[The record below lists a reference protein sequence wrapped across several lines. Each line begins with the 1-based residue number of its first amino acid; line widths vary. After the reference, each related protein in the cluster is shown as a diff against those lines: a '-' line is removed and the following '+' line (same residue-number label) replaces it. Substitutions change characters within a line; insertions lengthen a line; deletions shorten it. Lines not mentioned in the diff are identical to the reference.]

1 MNRPVS
7 CFKVLAFTFALLSL
21 FAMAAG
27 VAFGQAETGAVSGT
41 VKDATGAVVPS
52 AHVIVTSAG
61 TSAART
67 ATSDEAGSY
76 TITTLEPGLYE
87 LKVSATGFG
96 EFKQKFTVSPGG
108 RIALDATLAAK
119 GLETVVEVIG
129 ETQTQVDT
137 QTSSINQTVDQ
148 TQIAH
153 LPSLTRDPYDFVQTM
168 GNVNQDSSSG
178 TGGSDQV
185 TRGAGVAINGQ
196 RSSSTDALLDGG
208 ENVDLFTSKV
218 GQSVPLDSVQEFTV
232 TSNNF
237 SAEYGRASGG
247 VINVVTKSGTNNLH
261 GSVYEFNRLSA
272 LTSEDVENKALGN
285 PKQKYTRNQFG
296 YSFGGPVIKNKLFF
310 FSTTEWT
317 RVRSNA
323 STTAVVPDPA
333 LLAASS
339 SLTQTVFNPF
349 QLRPGLIVN
358 QVLSAASTPDLIP
371 APNAPADPQ
380 NDPTLTA
387 YICQGGVNTTA
398 TPCVPN
404 NSGVMDIVS
413 YSNPNDSGGGAPQ
426 NAYNMV
432 QRVDFNLSEK
442 TTLFARYALF
452 SQNEFAGFVNNS
464 PYAGFDTGQIQH
476 NNNILASMTHV
487 FSPTVISDTKFNF
500 NRLTNVQPL
509 NPLQP
514 VQPSLYFNFNFAA
527 TELGQIVCLPGYA
540 CTTPGNSI
548 PFGGPQNVGQI
559 SQSLSWNKGKH
570 SFRFGGEYVYAQDNR
585 AFGAYENAVEA
596 LAPGGSGAN
605 TDSLDNLM
613 AGNSG
618 YFQVVIDSQG
628 KFPCLKNPQGLLQV
642 TPSCTVNLPTD
653 QPSFARSDRYNDG
666 AVYIQDSWK
675 IRQRL
680 TLNLGVRWEYY
691 GVQHNVDPSLDSNFV
706 LGTGSTLPDQI
717 RNGQVF
723 SVGKTAGSPASPV
736 GGLWKP
742 QYHNFAPRL
751 GFAYDLTGDGKTS
764 LRGGY
769 GIAYE
774 RNFGNVTFNV
784 IQNPPA
790 QFNSVFQAAAQPLAT
805 NNLGPFAGA
814 GTIALPNS
822 SLRYVRQDIPD
833 AYAQTWNLSLQREV
847 LKNSLFALEYT
858 GAHSIH
864 DYSIENLNQQ
874 GWGVLY
880 EGADITAGDNP
891 AQRLNYQYGAMNTRG
906 FGGFSYYDALNTRFV
921 TRDLFQQGLSLTF
934 NYTWSHSIDNLSS
947 SFSET
952 PQTENLGLLDPL
964 QPALDKGSADFDAR
978 HRVAVSAVWTLPYA
992 KGTHGFVKQ
1001 VFDGW
1006 EVDPIVT
1013 ARTGNPFTVFDSSSA
1028 DFGGPVDTAFARYFV
1043 PSGGISYKGTS
1054 ATNAAT
1060 ATGTANTYAYLK
1072 LPPSAT
1078 QYNQMIANLTGGL
1091 ANPAT
1096 VVIDSELPNCGTTT
1110 NSLGNTISTG
1120 QDCAW
1125 PANMTRRNAF
1135 VAPGVYNINMALGK
1149 TFPVSERVSLQFRAE
1164 FYNLLNH
1171 SNYYVQAGGNQ
1182 DAGNTFCSST
1192 LNPGAC
1198 TSFNVIGQRGVVA
1211 AVGVPNERRFIQ
1223 FSLRASF

>member
-7 CFKVLAFTFALLSL
+7 TAKVLAFTFALLSL
-21 FAMAAG
+21 LALITG
-27 VAFGQAETGAVSGT
+27 VAFGQAETGAVSGI
-41 VKDATGAVVPS
+41 VKDASGAVVPN
-52 AHVIVTSAG
+52 ARVIVISEGTAASRTVTSN
-61 TSAART
+61 
-67 ATSDEAGSY
+67 GSGEY
-76 TITTLEPGLYE
+76 TVTTLEPGLYE
-87 LKVSATGFG
+87 LRVSASGFG
-96 EFKQKFTVSPGG
+96 DFKQKFTISPGG
-108 RIALDATLAAK
+108 RIGLDATLAAK
-119 GLETVVEVIG
+119 GLETVVEVVG
-129 ETQTQVDT
+129 QTETQVDT

-153 LPSLTRDPYDFVQTM
+153 LPSLTRDPYDFIQTM

-178 TGGSDQV
+178 SGGMDQV

-196 RSSSTDALLDGG
+196 RSASTDALLDGG

-218 GQSVPLDSVQEFTV
+218 GQTVPLDSVQEFSV

-247 VINVVTKSGTNNLH
+247 VINVVTKSGTNNFH

-272 LTSEDVENKALGN
+272 LTSEDVEDKALGN

-296 YSFGGPVIKNKLFF
+296 YSFGGPVVKDKLFF

-317 RVRSNA
+317 RVRSA
-323 STTAVVPDPA
+323 ATTTVVVPDPA
-333 LLAASS
+333 LIAASS
-339 SLTQTVFNPF
+339 PLTQSVWAPF
-349 QLRPGLIVN
+349 QFRTGLRVD
-358 QVLSAASTPDLIP
+358 QVLSAATTPDLVP
-371 APNAPADPQ
+371 GAGT
-380 NDPTLTA
+380 DPTLTA
-387 YICQGGVNTTA
+387 YEAANGGTN
-398 TPCVPN
+398 P
-404 NSGVMDIVS
+404 VMDVVS

-426 NAYNMV
+426 NLYNMV
-432 QRVDFNLSEK
+432 QRVDYTLSSK
-442 TTLFARYALF
+442 TTLYARYALF
-452 SQNEFAGFVNNS
+452 SQSEFAGFVNNS
-464 PYAGFDTGQIQH
+464 PYSGFDTGQIQH
-476 NNNILASMTHV
+476 DQNIVASMTHV
-487 FSPTVISDTKFNF
+487 FSPGVISETKFNF

-509 NPLQP
+509 SPLQP

-527 TELGQIVCLPGYA
+527 KELGQDVCLPGYS

-596 LAPGGSGAN
+596 LAPNGSGAN
-605 TDSLDNLM
+605 VDSLDNLM

-618 YFQVVIDSQG
+618 YFQVVIDPQG
-628 KFPCLKNPQGLLQV
+628 RFPCLKSPQGVLQQ
-642 TPSCTVNLPTD
+642 TAACTVNLPTN
-653 QPSFARSDRYNDG
+653 QPDFSRSDRYNDG
-666 AVYIQDSWK
+666 AVYAQDSWK
-675 IRQRL
+675 IRPRL
-680 TLNLGVRWEYY
+680 TLNLGLRWEYY
-691 GVQHNVDPSLDSNFV
+691 GVQHNVDPGLDSNFV
-706 LGTGSTLPDQI
+706 FGSGSTLQDRI
-717 RNGQVF
+717 RSGQVF
-723 SVGKTAGSPASPV
+723 SVGKTAGSAASPV

-742 QYHNFAPRL
+742 DYHNFAPRV

-805 NNLGPFAGA
+805 NNLGPFSGA
-814 GTIALPNS
+814 GTKALPNP

-833 AYAQTWNLSLQREV
+833 SYAQTWNLSLQREV
-847 LKNSLFALEYT
+847 LRNSLLALEYT

-891 AQRLNYQYGAMNTRG
+891 NQRLNYQYGAMNTRG

-921 TRDLFQQGLSLTF
+921 TRDLFRQGLDLTF

-978 HRVAVSAVWTLPYA
+978 HRIALSAVWQLPYA
-992 KGTHGFVKQ
+992 KDTHGFVKQ
-1001 VFDGW
+1001 VLDGW
-1006 EVDPIVT
+1006 EVDPLVT
-1013 ARTGNPFTVFDSSSA
+1013 ARTGNPFTVFDSSTA
-1028 DFGGPVDTAFARYFV
+1028 DAGGPVDTAFARYFV
-1043 PSGGISYKGTS
+1043 PSGGISYTGTT
-1054 ATNAAT
+1054 ATNLNT
-1060 ATGTANTYAYLK
+1060 YTGTVNTYAYLA

-1078 QYNQMIANLTGGL
+1078 YFNPMIFNLTGAG
-1091 ANPAT
+1091 APGT
-1096 VVIDSELPNCGTTT
+1096 VYAGELPSCGTTT
-1110 NSLGNTISTG
+1110 NSLGNTVSTG
-1120 QDCAW
+1120 QNCVW

-1135 VAPGVYNINMALGK
+1135 TAPGVYNINMAIGK
-1149 TFPVSERVSLQFRAE
+1149 TFPITERYKMQFRAE

-1182 DAGNTFCSST
+1182 DAGNTFCSGNLT
-1192 LNPGAC
+1192 LNPGGC
-1198 TSFNVIGQRGVVA
+1198 GGTSVTGNPGFNVIGQRGVIPA
-1211 AVGVPNERRFIQ
+1211 SGVPNERRFIQ
-1223 FSLRASF
+1223 LALRLTF